1 MKIGLIRGK
10 EPKSKIVVKPQTL
23 LKAMGIMA
31 LAGAAVTAAV
41 MTKKET
47 SRTDNESVSYT
58 HLNREKV
65 SKFPVYYIMWK
76 FCGSVL

>member
-10 EPKSKIVVKPQTL
+10 EPKSKIAVKPQTL

-31 LAGAAVTAAV
+31 LAGAAVTAVV

-47 SRTDNESVSYT
+47 SGTYNE
-58 HLNREKV
+58 
-65 SKFPVYYIMWK
+65 
-76 FCGSVL
+76 

>member
-31 LAGAAVTAAV
+31 LAGAAVTAVV

-47 SRTDNESVSYT
+47 SGTCNE
-58 HLNREKV
+58 
-65 SKFPVYYIMWK
+65 
-76 FCGSVL
+76 

>member
-31 LAGAAVTAAV
+31 LAGAAVV

-47 SRTDNESVSYT
+47 SGTYNE
-58 HLNREKV
+58 
-65 SKFPVYYIMWK
+65 
-76 FCGSVL
+76 